1 MKKLIQSSSSSLIEK
16 LTVEM
21 NALISVLKNPTL
33 RVSDGLKRRYFN
45 RLDTIMEEIK
55 NLKVVRAFE
64 DRNSAE

>member
-33 RVSDGLKRRYFN
+33 RVSDRLKRRYFN
-45 RLDTIMEEIK
+45 RLDAIK
-55 NLKVVRAFE
+55 NLKIVRAFE

>member
-21 NALISVLKNPTL
+21 NALISVLKHPTL
-33 RVSDGLKRRYFN
+33 RVSDGLKRRYFK
-45 RLDTIMEEIK
+45 RLDTIIEEIK

-64 DRNSAE
+64 DRK